1 MKKTLHSEF
10 EKHVVR
16 KDGCWDWCGPSS
28 KNPGYA
34 EISYG
39 SNKMR
44 GHRASHHIAIGRT
57 WRHA

>member
-16 KDGCWDWCGPSS
+16 KDGCWDWSGPSS

-34 EISYG
+34 EFSYG

-44 GHRASHHIAIGRT
+44 GQHHIAIGRT